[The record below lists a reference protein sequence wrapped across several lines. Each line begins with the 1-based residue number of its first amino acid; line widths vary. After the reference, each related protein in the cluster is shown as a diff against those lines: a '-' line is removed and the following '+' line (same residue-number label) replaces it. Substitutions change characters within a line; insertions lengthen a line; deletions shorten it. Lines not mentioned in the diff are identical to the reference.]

1 MDRLGG
7 FRPSRRQVL
16 QLGASLALPLAALAT
31 SGLGLEHWRE
41 LLARA
46 AGAQELPPTP
56 ACPAGEPTPRQT
68 EGPYFKPA
76 SPERASLL
84 EPDLPGTR
92 LLVSGTVL
100 TPDCRSLAG
109 VLLDFWQA
117 DAAGRYDLQG
127 YRLRGH
133 QYTDAAGRY
142 TLETIVPGL
151 YTGRTRHIHVRVQ
164 APGGPVLI
172 TQLYFPDEPRNRTD
186 PLFRP
191 ALLLAI
197 DAGDGEPVRAGFD
210 FVVTA

>member
-1 MDRLGG
+1 MR
-7 FRPSRRQVL
+7 RPSRRQVL
-16 QLGASLALPLAALAT
+16 QLGLSLALPAAALAA
-31 SGLGLEHWRE
+31 SGVGLDHWRGV
-41 LLARA
+41 LASA
-46 AGAQELPPTP
+46 ARAQELSPTP
-56 ACPAGEPTPRQT
+56 ACGADAPTPPQT

-84 EPDLPGTR
+84 EPGLPGTR
-92 LLVSGTVL
+92 LLVAGFVL
-100 TPDCRSLAG
+100 TPDCRPLAG
-109 VLLDFWQA
+109 ALLDFWQA

-142 TLETIVPGL
+142 SLETIVPGL

-164 APGGPVLI
+164 PAGGRVLT

-191 ALLLAI
+191 ALLLALEPS
-197 DAGDGEPVRAGFD
+197 DGEPLRARFD
-210 FVVTA
+210 FVVAV

>member
-1 MDRLGG
+1 
-7 FRPSRRQVL
+7 
-16 QLGASLALPLAALAT
+16 
-31 SGLGLEHWRE
+31 
-41 LLARA
+41 
-46 AGAQELPPTP
+46 
-56 ACPAGEPTPRQT
+56 
-68 EGPYFKPA
+68 
-76 SPERASLL
+76 
-84 EPDLPGTR
+84 
-92 LLVSGTVL
+92 VL

-133 QYTDAAGRY
+133 QYTDTAGRY

-164 APGGPVLI
+164 APGGPVLT

-197 DAGDGEPVRAGFD
+197 DTGDGEPVRAGFD

>member
-1 MDRLGG
+1 MHRSDMR
-7 FRPSRRQVL
+7 RASRRQLL
-16 QLGASLALPLAALAT
+16 QFGAALALPVAALAA
-31 SGLGLEHWRE
+31 SGLGLDHWRG
-41 LLARA
+41 LLASA
-46 AGAQELPPTP
+46 ARAQELPPTP
-56 ACPAGEPTPRQT
+56 PCGGDEPTPPQT

-92 LLVSGTVL
+92 LLVTGTVL
-100 TPDCRSLAG
+100 TRSCQPVAG
-109 VLLDFWQA
+109 ALLDFWQA

-133 QYTDAAGRY
+133 QYADAAGRY

-164 APGGPVLI
+164 APGGPALT

-191 ALLLAI
+191 ALLLALEPS
-197 DAGDGEPVRAGFD
+197 DGEPLRARFD
-210 FVVTA
+210 FVLAA